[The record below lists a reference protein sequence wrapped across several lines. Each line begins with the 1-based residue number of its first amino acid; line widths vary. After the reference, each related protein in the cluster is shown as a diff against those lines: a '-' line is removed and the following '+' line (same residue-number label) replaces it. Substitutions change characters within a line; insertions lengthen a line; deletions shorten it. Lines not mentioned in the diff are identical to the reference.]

1 MFRNL
6 TLAKKLILGFA
17 LVLLVSSV
25 VTGFAIMYMNRIASN
40 TDTMFRHPY
49 TATATALQAQARVT
63 AMAREMK
70 DLILTT
76 DMAARKEHINKVN
89 ELNDKV
95 LADFD
100 TLYERFLG
108 DTALID
114 AALKAFHDWEP
125 IRNEVF
131 RFLDLGLEESAAHIS
146 RNEGTAQIQ
155 LVERAIQ
162 EVVRDA
168 MLRAENFNHEA
179 QRSAASATST
189 VVGLM
194 VVACAAAVLATFLIT
209 KSITKPAGELLAL
222 TNEIANGN
230 LAVADVDYK
239 SKDEIGRLTE
249 AMNRMK
255 ADLRE
260 LVGSVRDS
268 VRIVRSSAEQM
279 ASGAQETSASVEELA
294 SSANEFASA
303 VDRLSQNTQEMS
315 LLAAKSN
322 ELATNGSTDIERT
335 VQSMNEINEV
345 VSALATEIKA
355 LGHHSEE
362 IGKIVALITGIADQ
376 TNLLALN
383 AAIEA
388 ARAGEQGRGFAVVAE
403 EVRQLA
409 EQSAKAAGEI
419 TQLIQRIREAVHASV
434 DRAGEGTQKV
444 REGMEV
450 VAHTGS
456 TFGEIA
462 SAIEALSRGIADVAA
477 TSEELAAG
485 AEEMGATTEQQSAS
499 AEQMAASAAEVARA
513 AETVDTQMRR
523 FQV

>member
-17 LVLLVSSV
+17 LVLVVGSV
-25 VTGFAIMYMNRIASN
+25 VTGFAILYMNRIASN
-40 TDTMFRHPY
+40 TDTMFHYSY

-63 AMAREMK
+63 AMSREMK

-76 DMAARKEHINKVN
+76 DSTARKGHISKVN

-95 LADFD
+95 LADFN

-108 DTALID
+108 DPALID
-114 AALKAFHDWEP
+114 AALKAFNDWEP
-125 IRNEVF
+125 IRDEVF
-131 RFLDLGLEESAAHIS
+131 RFLDLGLEENAAQIS
-146 RNEGTAQIQ
+146 RNEGAAQIQ

-168 MLRAENFNHEA
+168 MLRAENFNQEA
-179 QRSAASATST
+179 QRSASSATST

-194 VVACAAAVLATFLIT
+194 VLACATAVLATFLIT
-209 KSITKPAGELLAL
+209 KSITRPAAKLLAL
-222 TNEIANGN
+222 TNEIADGN

-260 LVGSVRDS
+260 LVRSVRES
-268 VRIVRSSAEQM
+268 VGIVRSSAEQM

-294 SSANEFASA
+294 GSANEFASA

-315 LLAAKSN
+315 ILAAKSN

-335 VQSMNEINEV
+335 VTSMNEINEV

-362 IGKIVALITGIADQ
+362 IGKTVSLITGIADQ

-419 TQLIQRIREAVHASV
+419 TQLIQRIREAVHSSV

-444 REGMEV
+444 RAGMEV

-456 TFGEIA
+456 MFGDIA
-462 SAIEALSRGIADVAA
+462 SAIESLSRGIADVAA

-513 AETVDTQMRR
+513 AETLDSQMRR

>member
-1 MFRNL
+1 
-6 TLAKKLILGFA
+6 
-17 LVLLVSSV
+17 
-25 VTGFAIMYMNRIASN
+25 
-40 TDTMFRHPY
+40 
-49 TATATALQAQARVT
+49 
-63 AMAREMK
+63 
-70 DLILTT
+70 
-76 DMAARKEHINKVN
+76 
-89 ELNDKV
+89 
-95 LADFD
+95 
-100 TLYERFLG
+100 
-108 DTALID
+108 
-114 AALKAFHDWEP
+114 
-125 IRNEVF
+125 
-131 RFLDLGLEESAAHIS
+131 
-146 RNEGTAQIQ
+146 
-155 LVERAIQ
+155 
-162 EVVRDA
+162 

-444 REGMEV
+444 RAGMEV